1 MASQS
6 CKPLYMA
13 MKYSERYGYEKVRD
27 AIQLDTLDASTRNL
41 LWNIIGPFIKLLDR
55 QCAVSSSI
63 YQSCYEMNVDT
74 VPFANVRDTTG
85 RTRFS
90 QVDHYTWIASQFC
103 NEAAYKC
110 FDLIEFVLA
119 NQGDWVAAYNEWEI
133 DDSEKVEPIRQDVFN
148 AVFERKCVG
157 CRCVDGKV
165 VQITSELELS
175 EIESALDGESNAVT
189 DQLRRALHLFSNRE
203 KPDYLNAMKESIS
216 AVESYCKILTKK
228 EDATLGDALK
238 FMRNHGLVIHPTLDH
253 AFNVLFSYA
262 SDENGIRHGGVE
274 PGQVDSALAK
284 FFLVTCS
291 AFVNYL
297 KTTVPID
304 ASVSKSV
311 TQG

>member
-1 MASQS
+1 MPEVSIS
-6 CKPLYMA
+6 GKPLYMA

-41 LWNIIGPFIKLLDR
+41 LWNIIGPFIKLLD
-55 QCAVSSSI
+55 QHCAVSSAI
-63 YQSCYEMNVDT
+63 YQLCYEMNIDT
-74 VPFANVRDTTG
+74 VPFANVRDATG

-90 QVDHYTWIASQFC
+90 QVDHYTWIANKFR
-103 NEAAYKC
+103 EDLAYKC
-110 FDLIEFVLA
+110 FDLIEFVLD

-133 DDSEKVEPIRQDVFN
+133 EDSAMVVPIRQDEFN
-148 AVFERKCVG
+148 TVFERKCVG

-175 EIESALDGESNAVT
+175 EIELALYGKSDAVT
-189 DQLRRALHLFSNRE
+189 EQLRRALQLFSNRE

-238 FMRNHGLVIHPTLDH
+238 FMRNRGLVIHPTLDH

-274 PGQVDSALAK
+274 HGRVDSALAK
-284 FFLVTCS
+284 FFLVSCA
-291 AFVNYL
+291 AFINYL
-297 KTTVPID
+297 KVTVPID
-304 ASVSKSV
+304 RELA
-311 TQG
+311 

>member
-1 MASQS
+1 M
-6 CKPLYMA
+6 
-13 MKYSERYGYEKVRD
+13 RD

-41 LWNIIGPFIKLLDR
+41 LWNIIGPFIKVLDR
-55 QCAVSSSI
+55 HCAVSSAI
-63 YQSCYEMNVDT
+63 YQSCYEMNIDA
-74 VPFANVRDTTG
+74 VPFANVRDATG

-90 QVDHYTWIASQFC
+90 QVDHYTWIASRFC
-103 NEAAYKC
+103 VDMAYKC

-119 NQGDWVAAYNEWEI
+119 NQIDWVAAYNEWEI
-133 DDSEKVEPIRQDVFN
+133 EDSEMLEPIRQDAFN

-157 CRCVDGKV
+157 CRCVDGMV
-165 VQITSELELS
+165 VQITSEIELS
-175 EIESALDGESNAVT
+175 EIESALDGKSNAVT
-189 DQLRRALHLFSNRE
+189 EQLKRALHLFSNRE

-228 EDATLGDALK
+228 ENATLGDALK

-284 FFLVTCS
+284 FFLVSCA
-291 AFVNYL
+291 AFINYL
-297 KTTVPID
+297 KVAVPINRGL
-304 ASVSKSV
+304 A
-311 TQG
+311 